1 MATTIAKTANIN
13 VRVDKDVKERSES
26 ILSEMGMSMSTA
38 INSFLRQIITERSL
52 PYRPSTKRAKI
63 TTIDDFASE
72 RDFIDYLNEGIVEAN
87 SGRTTPKDVVMK
99 ELEEDFG
106 VKILD

>member
-13 VRVDKDVKERSES
+13 VRVDRDIKEKSEG

-38 INSFLRQIITERSL
+38 INSFLRQIIAERSL
-52 PYRPSTKRAKI
+52 PYRPSAKRAKV
-63 TTIDDFASE
+63 TTMDDFASRE
-72 RDFIDYLNEGIVEAN
+72 EFIDYLNEGIAEVKAGN
-87 SGRTTPKDVVMK
+87 VTPKDEVMR
-99 ELEEDFG
+99 ELEEEFG